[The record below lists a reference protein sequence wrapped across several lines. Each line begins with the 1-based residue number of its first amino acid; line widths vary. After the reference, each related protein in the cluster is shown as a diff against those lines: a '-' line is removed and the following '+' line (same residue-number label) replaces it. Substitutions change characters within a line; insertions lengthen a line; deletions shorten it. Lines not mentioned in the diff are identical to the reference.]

1 MGENS
6 TPPAFDK
13 SGNTGLTRIINAA
26 RFSAQGLK
34 SAFRREAAF
43 RQEAIIFVVL
53 LPVGF
58 MIARSLSD
66 FVILTGV
73 SAMVLVVELLNS
85 AVEAAVDRMGPE
97 HHELAGLAK
106 DYGSAAVLIALLIAG
121 AVWLLFL
128 FLRLA

>member
-13 SGNTGLTRIINAA
+13 SGNTGMTRIINAA

-34 SAFRREAAF
+34 SAFRRESAF
-43 RQEAIIFVVL
+43 RQEIIVFVIL

-66 FVILTGV
+66 FVILVCV

-97 HHELAGLAK
+97 HHELSGLAK
-106 DYGSAAVLIALLIAG
+106 DYGSAAVLIALVIAG